1 MGFVRNIV
9 DALMLFFFDIKN
21 PFLFSFK
28 LSIIPKKFIK
38 LCFVS

>member
-9 DALMLFFFDIKN
+9 DALTLFFFDIKN

-28 LSIIPKKFIK
+28 LSIIPKN
-38 LCFVS
+38 LLNYVL